1 MSKRVASAIVP
12 VIRIDRDAA
21 VALHRQIYD
30 AIRMAIS
37 EGRLR
42 PGQQIPSSRLLAME
56 LEVSRV
62 PVLNA
67 YAQLLAEGYLTA
79 QIGSGTVVSSDLPDR
94 FTSSAPMLTKGG
106 AAAHEGSR
114 KVAQRTATLP
124 SYLMMPWTRNWG
136 AFGVGQVAADSFPVQ
151 TWSNIVARRSKNMSI
166 RSFGYGDQMG
176 YLPLRQSIAAY
187 LRTARSVSC
196 DADQILI
203 VSGSQQALEISA
215 QVLVDP
221 GDSVWIEEPGYRFSR
236 EVFALAGSRLVAV
249 PVDDQGLNVSAG
261 IKKCRSARVAIVT
274 PSHQFPLGVTMSA
287 SRRLQ
292 LLQWAQENGS
302 WIIEDDYDSE
312 YRYES
317 APISS
322 LQGLDNHERVIYI
335 GTFSKVLFPSLRI
348 GYVVVP
354 RDLLG
359 HFVAIRRATD
369 LGSPSLAQE
378 VLAEFIGEGHFERH
392 IRRMRVLYKERRS
405 VLVESLRRELD
416 VAAEVT
422 GAEAGLHLTLTLPG
436 LESDYDIALRA
447 ASQNLWM
454 WPLSSAYTGTAARN
468 GLILGFGSTQAADI
482 PAAVRKIR
490 GVLLNASSSGA

>member
-1 MSKRVASAIVP
+1 MSKRVASGIVP
-12 VIRIDRDAA
+12 VIRIDRNAA
-21 VALHRQIYD
+21 VALHRQVYD
-30 AIRMAIS
+30 AVRMAIS

-42 PGQQIPSSRLLAME
+42 PGQQIPSSRLLAKE
-56 LEVSRV
+56 LDVSRL

-79 QIGSGTVVSSDLPDR
+79 RIGSGTAVSSQLPDR
-94 FTSSAPMLTKGG
+94 FTSTDPMLKKRR

-114 KVAQRTATLP
+114 KVAQRTTTLP

-136 AFGVGQVAADSFPVQ
+136 AFGVGQVAADSFPLQ
-151 TWSNIVARRSKNMSI
+151 TWSNIVARRSKNMSV

-236 EVFALAGSRLVAV
+236 EVFALTGSRLVAV
-249 PVDDQGLNVSAG
+249 PVDDEGLNVSAG
-261 IKKCRSARVAIVT
+261 VKKCRSARVAIVT

-322 LQGLDNHERVIYI
+322 LQGLDNNERVIYI

-369 LGSPSLAQE
+369 LGSPTLTQE

-405 VLVESLRRELD
+405 VLVESLRRDLD
-416 VAAEVT
+416 AACEVI

-447 ASQNLWM
+447 ASQNLWV
-454 WPLSSAYTGTAARN
+454 WPLSAAYTGRAARK

-482 PAAVRKIR
+482 PAAVRKLR
-490 GVLLNASSSGA
+490 GVLWNAGSSRA

>member
-1 MSKRVASAIVP
+1 MSKRVASGVLP
-12 VIRIDRDAA
+12 VIRIDRNAA
-21 VALHRQIYD
+21 MPLHRQIYD
-30 AIRMAIS
+30 AVRTAIS

-42 PGQQIPSSRLLAME
+42 PGQHIPSSRLLATE
-56 LEVSRV
+56 LDVSRV
-62 PVLNA
+62 PVLEA

-79 QIGSGTVVSSDLPDR
+79 RIGSGTTVSSQLPDR
-94 FTSSAPMLTKGG
+94 FTSTAPVQKKKGTTS
-106 AAAHEGSR
+106 HEGSR
-114 KVAQRTATLP
+114 NVAERIAILP
-124 SYLMMPWTRNWG
+124 SPLLMPWTRNWG
-136 AFGVGQVAADSFPVQ
+136 SFGVGQVAADSFPLQ
-151 TWSNIVARRSKNMSI
+151 TWSNIVARRSKNMSV
-166 RSFGYGDQMG
+166 RSFGYGDPMG
-176 YLPLRQSIAAY
+176 YLPLRQSIAEY

-196 DADQILI
+196 DADQVLI
-203 VSGSQQALEISA
+203 ISGSQQALEISA

-221 GDSVWIEEPGYRFSR
+221 GNPVWVEEPGYRFSR

-249 PVDDQGLNVSAG
+249 PVDDQGLDVSAG
-261 IKKCRSARVAIVT
+261 IKKCRRARVAIVT

-317 APISS
+317 SPISS
-322 LQGLDNHERVIYI
+322 LQGLDNNERVIYI

-354 RDLLG
+354 RDLLD
-359 HFVAIRRATD
+359 HYVAVRRAID
-369 LGSPSLAQE
+369 LGSASLTQE

-392 IRRMRVLYKERRS
+392 IRRMRLLYKERRS
-405 VLVESLRRELD
+405 ALVESLRSELD
-416 VAAEVT
+416 VAGEVL
-422 GAEAGLHLTLTLPG
+422 GAEAGLHLTRTLPG
-436 LESDYDIALRA
+436 LESDYDIAVRA

-454 WPLSSAYTGTAARN
+454 WPLSSAYIGGGSRN

-482 PAAVRKIR
+482 PAAVRKLR
-490 GVLLNASSSGA
+490 GVLLKVGSTGA

>member
-1 MSKRVASAIVP
+1 MSKRVASGIVP
-12 VIRIDRDAA
+12 VIRIDRNAA

-30 AIRMAIS
+30 AVRTAIS

-42 PGQQIPSSRLLAME
+42 PGQQIPSSRLLAKE
-56 LEVSRV
+56 LEVSRL

-79 QIGSGTVVSSDLPDR
+79 RVGSGTAVSSQLPDR
-94 FTSSAPMLTKGG
+94 FTSTDPMLKKRR

-114 KVAQRTATLP
+114 KVAQRTTTLP

-136 AFGVGQVAADSFPVQ
+136 AFGVGQVAADSFPLQ
-151 TWSNIVARRSKNMSI
+151 AWSNIVARRSKNMSV

-203 VSGSQQALEISA
+203 ASGSQQALEISA

-221 GDSVWIEEPGYRFSR
+221 GDPVWIEEPGYRFSR

-261 IKKCRSARVAIVT
+261 IKMCRRARVAIVT

-292 LLQWAQENGS
+292 LLQWAQQNGS

-317 APISS
+317 SPISS
-322 LQGLDNHERVIYI
+322 LQGLDNNERVIYI

-348 GYVVVP
+348 GYIVVP

-359 HFVAIRRATD
+359 HFVATRRATD
-369 LGSPSLAQE
+369 LGSPTLTQE

-392 IRRMRVLYKERRS
+392 IRRMRLLYKERRS
-405 VLVESLRRELD
+405 VLVESLRRNLD
-416 VAAEVT
+416 AACEVI

-447 ASQNLWM
+447 ASQNLWV
-454 WPLSSAYTGTAARN
+454 WPLSTAYSGGAARN
-468 GLILGFGSTQAADI
+468 GLILGFGSTQTADI
-482 PAAVRKIR
+482 PAAVRKLR
-490 GVLLNASSSGA
+490 GVLLNAGSRGA

>member
-1 MSKRVASAIVP
+1 MSRRVASGIVP
-12 VIRIDRDAA
+12 VIRIDRNAA
-21 VALHRQIYD
+21 VPLHRQVYD
-30 AIRMAIS
+30 AVRTAIS
-37 EGRLR
+37 ESRLR
-42 PGQQIPSSRLLAME
+42 PGQHIPSSRLLAKE
-56 LEVSRV
+56 LDVSRL

-79 QIGSGTVVSSDLPDR
+79 RVGSGTVVSSQLPDR
-94 FTSSAPMLTKGG
+94 FTLTAPTLRRSR
-106 AAAHEGSR
+106 AAADEGSR

-124 SYLMMPWTRNWG
+124 SYLVMPWTRNWG
-136 AFGVGQVAADSFPVQ
+136 AFGVGQVAADSFPLQ
-151 TWSNIVARRSKNMSI
+151 TWSNIVARRSKNMSV

-196 DADQILI
+196 DPDQILI

-221 GDSVWIEEPGYRFSR
+221 GNSVWIEEPGYRFSR

-261 IKKCRSARVAIVT
+261 IKKCRRARVAIVT

-292 LLQWAQENGS
+292 LLQWAQKNGS

-322 LQGLDNHERVIYI
+322 LQGLDNNERVIYI

-359 HFVAIRRATD
+359 HFVATRRATD
-369 LGSPSLAQE
+369 LGSPTLTQE
-378 VLAEFIGEGHFERH
+378 VLAEFISEGHFERH

-405 VLVESLRRELD
+405 VLVESIRTELD
-416 VAAEVT
+416 AACEVM

-436 LESDYDIALRA
+436 VESDYDIALRA
-447 ASQNLWM
+447 ASQNLWV
-454 WPLSSAYTGTAARN
+454 WPLSAAYTTGAARN

-482 PAAVRKIR
+482 PAAVRKLR
-490 GVLLNASSSGA
+490 GVLWNAGS